1 MVCGARFY
9 FAGSVFLVTM
19 GDILLKNTK
28 RLYLA
33 ALIPFAL
40 IVLLFELMPVA
51 ATVMRSFSAE
61 GGGGFTLEHYSAIFT
76 KKLYRTA
83 LVNSLWVSVFSSL
96 AGLFVAFWGA
106 KAYKSASG
114 GLRGPRA
121 AACAAYSSACST

>member
-1 MVCGARFY
+1 
-9 FAGSVFLVTM
+9 M
-19 GDILLKNTK
+19 GDILLKNSK

-114 GLRGPRA
+114 GLRGIFLSVLNM
-121 AACAAYSSACST
+121 SSIFS